1 VAQLGAEQ
9 IYAYA
14 RAAGFSPDQAVTM
27 TAIALAESGGETGAH
42 NPNNEDSRGL
52 WQINLEAHAGSEWT
66 RGLDMYNP
74 RDNAIAAWHVSQM
87 GADIGP
93 WTVTHGDR
101 GSRYVQFAEEA
112 RAASASYGEPA
123 NGNFNGPQNYSSA
136 DVPAGLPGGDPFD
149 GPMPA
154 PDLPEAPDMPAD
166 FPTGDGS
173 VQRFLDAA
181 LAQEGDTY
189 VFDAQTDHDDVDP
202 GAFDCSELVEWAAAQ
217 AGVDDVAEA
226 SYLQYLQFKEA
237 GTLIPVEQ
245 AINTPGAVLFRFP
258 HEPVPGEPRQDG
270 SHVAISLGDG
280 RTFEAMSPS
289 AGIGYNSAADRGFN
303 FAALIPGLNYG
314 DAQVGTL
321 PPPMP
326 TPAPAPPTP
335 LELAA
340 EHAGAID
347 TDQDALPDFY
357 ETKYSLNP
365 EQPDTDGDGITD
377 GYELIVVGARA
388 NRADTDFDQMND
400 GLEIAL
406 GFDPLVADNP
416 DPDVPLLIP
425 EMLHIDTDGDGLT
438 DWGEE
443 LAGTDPNNPDT
454 DGDGVL
460 DGDELMLADGSDDGV
475 TLPP

>member
-1 VAQLGAEQ
+1 
-9 IYAYA
+9 
-14 RAAGFSPDQAVTM
+14 M

-52 WQINLEAHAGSEWT
+52 WQINLEAHAGSEWA

-101 GSRYVQFAEEA
+101 GSRYVEFAEEA

-123 NGNFNGPQNYSSA
+123 NGNFNGPQNYGSA
-136 DVPAGLPGGDPFD
+136 DVPAGAPGGDPFD
-149 GPMPA
+149 GPLPEVDGIDA
-154 PDLPEAPDMPAD
+154 PDAPSDLPSGE
-166 FPTGDGS
+166 GS
-173 VQRFLDAA
+173 VQRFLELA
-181 LAQEGDTY
+181 LAQADKPY
-189 VFDAQTDHDDVDP
+189 VFDAQADGQTDP
-202 GAFDCSELVEWAAAQ
+202 EAFDCSELVEWAAEM
-217 AGVDDVAEA
+217 AGSDDVAEA

-237 GTLIPVEQ
+237 GTLIPVED
-245 AINTPGAVLFRFP
+245 AMNTPGAVLFRFP

-289 AGIGYNSAADRGFN
+289 AGIGFNVAEGRDFN
-303 FAALIPGLNYG
+303 FAALIPGLDYAG
-314 DAQVGTL
+314 AEVGTID
-321 PPPMP
+321 PFPAPA
-326 TPAPAPPTP
+326 PAPAPPTA

-365 EQPDTDGDGITD
+365 EEPDSDGDGITD
-377 GYELIVVGARA
+377 GYELIVLGSRA
-388 NRADTDFDQMND
+388 NRADTDFDQMSD

-425 EMLHIDTDGDGLT
+425 DMLHIDTDGDGLT

-454 DGDGVL
+454 DGDNVL
-460 DGDELMLADGSDDGV
+460 DGDELMLGGDTDDGV
-475 TLPP
+475 TAPP